1 MGQDVME
8 GSTLCYNLEEDFE
21 RPAEIEDL
29 EDWPPIY
36 ELFQVLVQLYFEW
49 QNYPGV
55 QYFVDSYINSTLQLS
70 QD

>member
-1 MGQDVME
+1 ME

-55 QYFVDSYINSTLQLS
+55 QYFVDSQS
-70 QD
+70 